1 MASQSELCREVLS
14 RMRDAEILDDLV
26 LVGSWCLPAYSEYF
40 SGVGRVRTLR
50 TRDLDFLVP
59 LPSKLLA
66 RVDVVE
72 MLDDLGFIMGY
83 RGAKGYMILEHPE
96 LSVEFL
102 VPERGRGTD
111 RPVDLPMLGVNAQPL
126 RYMDVAL
133 MNVIQAELHGVE
145 INVPHPVCFTLHRL
159 LVAPRRREEEGR
171 LRDREIAVHVMDLLH
186 AKSETFS
193 VLSFFEKFPLSWRKI
208 IIRELKQSDRPDLID
223 TFGFSALKSAAN
235 PKSPILNPKTQH
247 GL

>member
-26 LVGSWCLPAYSEYF
+26 LVGSWCLPAYREYF

-111 RPVDLPMLGVNAQPL
+111 RPVDLPMLGVNAK
-126 RYMDVAL
+126 AL
-133 MNVIQAELHGVE
+133 N
-145 INVPHPVCFTLHRL
+145 
-159 LVAPRRREEEGR
+159 
-171 LRDREIAVHVMDLLH
+171 
-186 AKSETFS
+186 
-193 VLSFFEKFPLSWRKI
+193 
-208 IIRELKQSDRPDLID
+208 
-223 TFGFSALKSAAN
+223 SALASR
-235 PKSPILNPKTQH
+235 SMTRRT
-247 GL
+247 